1 MRAVLLA
8 PILLRVMKEGESKQ
22 TALILMKNSHF
33 DRTLQQYLNATL
45 LSALSRIL
53 LKFFTT
59 KCILRS
65 KMDNALT
72 FRSIFVAHYH
82 YNHQRTIQST
92 GVYRVPQKKFESR
105 VFQLRGLGMRR
116 PRFPFFRSITLSMLL
131 CKFGG
136 NFRVRLKALSTQKS
150 LQGSETKKEVLG
162 RKNRRECRGI
172 RKYFKN

>member
-1 MRAVLLA
+1 MSSQKVEK
-8 PILLRVMKEGESKQ
+8 PVYPNDSENSIFSKH
-22 TALILMKNSHF
+22 I
-33 DRTLQQYLNATL
+33 RLNATL

-105 VFQLRGLGMRR
+105 VFQLRWLGMRR
-116 PRFPFFRSITLSMLL
+116 PRFQIFRSMTLSMLL
-131 CKFGG
+131 CKFGS
-136 NFRVRLKALSTQKS
+136 NFRVRLKPLKGSMSAQKS
-150 LQGSETKKEVLG
+150 LQGSETKKEFLGGTEENARESVL
-162 RKNRRECRGI
+162 
-172 RKYFKN
+172 